1 MSDRTKVKKEISQYG
16 IDRLQEVK
24 NEGEVTGQQVEGRS
38 RETWS
43 PGGRRRVGVRIWSQD
58 LV

>member
-24 NEGEVTGQQVEGRS
+24 NEGEVTGNQVEGRS
-38 RETWS
+38 RGHLEPRGKEKS
-43 PGGRRRVGVRIWSQD
+43 GGED